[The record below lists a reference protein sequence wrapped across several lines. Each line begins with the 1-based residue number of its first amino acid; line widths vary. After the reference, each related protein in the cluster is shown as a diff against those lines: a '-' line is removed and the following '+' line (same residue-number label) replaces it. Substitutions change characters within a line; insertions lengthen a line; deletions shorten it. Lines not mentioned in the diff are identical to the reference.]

1 MIRAVA
7 EARATLETLV
17 GEPVEAAEFSSAVEA
32 GVRRV
37 MDFDGWCL
45 FGMDPVTGLRI
56 AQFGGRGTDYT
67 TDLARNEAV
76 MTDVN
81 GFRQLS
87 RRAVPAGWLS
97 SEHPGATH
105 SFRFNE
111 IIRPSGF
118 WSELRFLLRD
128 RAGVW
133 GGLTLFSESASKPF
147 DDQALRRMSALAD
160 PLTRAVRAFPVR
172 DLPRRGDAP
181 SVGIV
186 AMSPEHGI
194 VGISEGAQAWLDDL
208 VPGGP
213 DDETTAENMTRV
225 AHDVAYAVRR
235 GERARAAACLR
246 TARGHWLRVEAVPMA
261 VGEADVAVTFQPASI
276 GHVAETVS
284 DACGL
289 TARERDVVHLLL
301 RGEPSKQIARRLD
314 LSVLTVNG
322 HLQSVY
328 RKCRVRGR
336 DELFARLT

>member
-17 GEPVEAAEFSSAVEA
+17 GEPLEAAEFSSAVEA

-81 GFRQLS
+81 GFRELS
-87 RRAVPAGWLS
+87 RRPVPAGWLS
-97 SEHPGATH
+97 SDHPGAAH

-118 WSELRFLLRD
+118 RSELRFLLRD

-133 GGLTLFSESASKPF
+133 GGLTLFSESTSKPY

-160 PLTRAVRAFPVR
+160 PLTRAVLRSPSAISHAEAMPRPWGSSRCRPNAASSRYPRALRPGSTTWCQAAR
-172 DLPRRGDAP
+172 TTRPRP
-181 SVGIV
+181 
-186 AMSPEHGI
+186 
-194 VGISEGAQAWLDDL
+194 
-208 VPGGP
+208 
-213 DDETTAENMTRV
+213 
-225 AHDVAYAVRR
+225 
-235 GERARAAACLR
+235 R
-246 TARGHWLRVEAVPMA
+246 T
-261 VGEADVAVTFQPASI
+261 
-276 GHVAETVS
+276 
-284 DACGL
+284 
-289 TARERDVVHLLL
+289 
-301 RGEPSKQIARRLD
+301 
-314 LSVLTVNG
+314 
-322 HLQSVY
+322 
-328 RKCRVRGR
+328 
-336 DELFARLT
+336 